1 MKIKTVSSNVR
12 RLNDGEKRK
21 LLKSVVRSQKADL
34 ICLIETKMQEM
45 LLKVVKSLGVGKPL
59 DWGAVDAKGASGG
72 ILIF

>member
-21 LLKSVVRSQKADL
+21 LLKSVVKSQKADL
-34 ICLIETKMQEM
+34 VCLIETKMQEM
-45 LLKVVKSLGVGKPL
+45 SLKVVKSLGVGKSL
-59 DWGAVDAKGASGG
+59 DWGAVDAKGASRG